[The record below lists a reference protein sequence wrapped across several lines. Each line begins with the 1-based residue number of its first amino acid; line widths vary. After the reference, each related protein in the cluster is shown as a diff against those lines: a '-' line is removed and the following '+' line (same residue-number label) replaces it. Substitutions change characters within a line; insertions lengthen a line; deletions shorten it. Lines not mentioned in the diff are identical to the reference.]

1 MSYTVTYYCP
11 RCGTLA
17 GLEREGYLDDK
28 SVTPYPL
35 EGWSYVAPDEPFGDA
50 DGVRFVCGAD
60 TTVSWQTPP
69 TADDPD
75 ATPAGA
81 SGATPDDTGGDGPGD
96 EGDDGEPSEL
106 GCGEPFYLSFVRFE
120 EGEEVDP
127 RGPNEQV
134 ELAEGSG
141 PTGPGGPDGP
151 TGPDGGGFWG

>member
-1 MSYTVTYYCP
+1 VSYTVTYYCP

-35 EGWSYVAPDEPFGDA
+35 EGWSYVTPEASFDDA
-50 DGVRFVCGAD
+50 DGVRFVCGEDAV
-60 TTVSWQTPP
+60 VSWETPP
-69 TADDPD
+69 TGDEGAVGADTAPD
-75 ATPAGA
+75 T
-81 SGATPDDTGGDGPGD
+81 DDTGGT
-96 EGDDGEPSEL
+96 DDTDL

-120 EGEEVDP
+120 NGQEVDP
-127 RGPNEQV
+127 RAPSEQV
-134 ELAEGSG
+134 ELAEGRG